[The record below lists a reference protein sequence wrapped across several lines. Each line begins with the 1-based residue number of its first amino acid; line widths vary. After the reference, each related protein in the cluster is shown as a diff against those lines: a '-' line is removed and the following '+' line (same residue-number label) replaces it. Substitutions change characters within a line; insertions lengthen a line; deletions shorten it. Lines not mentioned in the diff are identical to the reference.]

1 MFLCTLNS
9 SLVPFLDEL
18 RINDLPVFK
27 QTPFLCCLR
36 FSVSDVVGKKPI
48 PSFQPPVGPSRES
61 LSHFILQQL
70 PGSQGAFRIATVLS
84 ILFAPSLTHVQFK
97 KSNWNYSFSPCRVF
111 VVWTGKHLER
121 KFLLISYRNAR
132 QSLEKSVNF
141 VGVHLLLSRCS
152 WLITGTEVWARI
164 SFLPLQ
170 PKQLLLQFTPLA
182 LPVR

>member
-18 RINDLPVFK
+18 RINNLPVFK

-70 PGSQGAFRIATVLS
+70 PGSQGAFRIATVLFY
-84 ILFAPSLTHVQFK
+84 L
-97 KSNWNYSFSPCRVF
+97 
-111 VVWTGKHLER
+111 
-121 KFLLISYRNAR
+121 
-132 QSLEKSVNF
+132 
-141 VGVHLLLSRCS
+141 
-152 WLITGTEVWARI
+152 
-164 SFLPLQ
+164 LPLLHMCNL
-170 PKQLLLQFTPLA
+170 KKVIETIAFHLA
-182 LPVR
+182 VSLWFEQANI